1 VIVIL
6 SSQKRVRVLIVDDS
20 AMFRGVITNALS
32 GASEIEVVG
41 TAVDPIDAKEKILN
55 LKPDV
60 ITLDV
65 EMPKMNG
72 IEFIKRL
79 LPQFKVAAIVVTSS
93 PVEAFEAIA
102 AGAVDYIKK
111 PSAREMDAFASDL
124 RNAVKTAATAK
135 VGAGRIALPPKSAPA
150 YNINTAANS
159 NMVLAIGA
167 STGGT
172 DAIQV
177 VVKDL
182 PANTPGTVIVQH
194 MPAGFTKMYADRLNG
209 ICKMEVRE
217 AKDGDRLTTGL
228 ILIGAGEFH
237 LRLKRDIRGY
247 YVSSQRGEKVSGH
260 CPSVDVLFESVAE
273 VAGQNAIGVILTG
286 MGADGAKGML
296 SMKNKGA
303 YTIGQDKETCVVYG
317 MPMMAFNNGSVI
329 KQAPLQTITSL
340 IMARLK

>member
-1 VIVIL
+1 MFRSVL
-6 SSQKRVRVLIVDDS
+6 SSALNSGDD
-20 AMFRGVITNALS
+20 I
-32 GASEIEVVG
+32 EIVG
-41 TAVDPIDAKEKILN
+41 TAVDPLDAKDKILS

-72 IEFIKRL
+72 IDFLKKIMPLYKI
-79 LPQFKVAAIVVTSS
+79 AAIVVTSS
-93 PVEAFEAIA
+93 AVEAFEAIA

-111 PSAREMDAFASDL
+111 PSAREMDSFAHDL
-124 RNAVKTAATAK
+124 RKAVRVASTAK
-135 VGAGRIALPPKSAPA
+135 VGAGRVAVPQKAAPV
-150 YNINTAANS
+150 YNFVSSAANA

-177 VVKDL
+177 VIKDL

-217 AKDGDRLTTGL
+217 AQDGDRLTQGL

-237 LRLKRDIRGY
+237 LRLKRDARGY

-260 CPSVDVLFESVAE
+260 CPSVDVLFDSVAE
-273 VAGQNAIGVILTG
+273 VAKSNAIGVILTG

-296 SMKNKGA
+296 KMKEAGA
-303 YTIGQDKETCVVYG
+303 YTIGQDKDTCVVYG
-317 MPMMAFNNGSVI
+317 MPMVAFNNGGVV
-329 KQAPLQTITSL
+329 KQSPLQNISGL
-340 IMARLK
+340 IMSRLKG